1 MKIHYVVLSALIVAA
16 CAAPTQRDK
25 VEPTPVPADDI
36 DIGIR
41 WAELSAEYQAISAQ
55 VYATARRDLP
65 RLLADPNW
73 TALPGQVDVTDK
85 PPAIILD
92 VDETVVS
99 NADYQK
105 SLLQVPYSRFG
116 HFDWMRNHTA
126 LPVRGAVEMVN
137 AARAAGVTVFFLTNR
152 ACERFDGVDGDGV
165 DGDCPYEQVTIEDLR
180 EAGIETDRE
189 HMLMAWE
196 QPGWSKEKLNRREH
210 IAKTH
215 RVIMLFGDDYGDFVH
230 CTRNKPLAPCTE
242 PATRASRHAAVDTYA
257 EYWGNGWYIL
267 PNPMHG
273 SWTSVR

>member
-1 MKIHYVVLSALIVAA
+1 MKIHYVVLSVLMLAA
-16 CAAPTQRDK
+16 CAAPTQRN
-25 VEPTPVPADDI
+25 EMAPTPVPTPVPTDDI

-41 WAELSAEYQAISAQ
+41 WAEFSAEYQAISAQ
-55 VYATARRDLP
+55 VYAAARRDLP

-73 TALPGQVDVTDK
+73 TALPGQVDAADK

-105 SLLQVPYSRFG
+105 SLLYAPYSRFG

-126 LPVRGAVEMVN
+126 APVRGAVEMVD

-152 ACERFDGVDGDGV
+152 ACEAFDGV

-196 QPGWSKEKLNRREH
+196 QPGWSKEKLNRREYV
-210 IAKTH
+210 ARTH

-242 PATRASRHAAVDTYA
+242 PATRASRHAALDTYA
-257 EYWGNGWYIL
+257 NYWGNGWYIF

-273 SWTSVR
+273 SWTSVQ